1 MHRRVGDAARSD
13 LSQEQV
19 LLGNHSGQ
27 VRHGVMVNPASHTK
41 FLTEPLGQGRP
52 PVLRPRL
59 DVCSNHVGIGFVRNF
74 IAHEFG

>member
-1 MHRRVGDAARSD
+1 MHRRVGYAARSD

-19 LLGNHSGQ
+19 LLGNHSGL

-41 FLTEPLGQGRP
+41 FLTEPLGQGR
-52 PVLRPRL
+52 